1 MAKQEAQS
9 QKLTVKDLAARVG
22 ISEVELRRILRSQ
35 FSGAGKGRQYGWDAD
50 DPVVQEILNAV
61 TARKQSKQASKPE
74 Q

>member
-22 ISEVELRRILRSQ
+22 ISEVELRKILRSQ
-35 FSGAGKGRQYGWDAD
+35 FSGIGKGKQYGWDAD
-50 DPVVQEILNAV
+50 DPVVQEIVSAA
-61 TARKQSKQASKPE
+61 TAKKQPKQASKPE